1 LAASPTTPPVAG
13 PWPSDRALAARVA
26 GGDDGAFAELAARH
40 RPALVGYAARRLGG
54 SRDHAEDAVQ
64 EALVRALRALRG
76 GKLPEAP
83 RAWLFVIVRNCCW
96 DLARGLPATDALGDE
111 LSAPGTDPADR
122 AGQHDRLQRVVAA
135 IGELPASQRAVLVGR
150 ELEGRSYR
158 ELAERQRTTVG
169 AVKSLLVRARRTL
182 AAQPQLQAAGAPIAL
197 FAARLRRCFE
207 VLAAPVTDH
216 ATGVAA
222 IATVAVTALPVTLP
236 AGARDHPPTAVR
248 VVPVKAHVRPPAPA
262 RPVEGAGAHTSGRHA
277 TRDAD
282 PAHVV
287 RACAA
292 GASLDGRFTAA
303 ALGRAVHQIP
313 DDVAQY
319 GDCRGTIQRAW
330 MRAQA
335 ADARGGLA
343 H

>member
-26 GGDDGAFAELAARH
+26 GGDDGAFADLAARH
-40 RPALVGYAARRLGG
+40 RPALVGYAVRRLGG
-54 SRDHAEDAVQ
+54 SRDQAEDAVQ
-64 EALVRALRALRG
+64 EALVRARRALRA

-96 DLARGLPATDALGDE
+96 DLARGLPAADPLGDE
-111 LSAPGTDPADR
+111 VSAPGTDPA
-122 AGQHDRLQRVVAA
+122 AGHHDRLERVVAA

-150 ELEGRSYR
+150 ELEGRSYQ

-197 FAARLRRCFE
+197 FAARMRRCFE
-207 VLAAPVTDH
+207 LLSAPVTDH

-236 AGARDHPPTAVR
+236 VGARE
-248 VVPVKAHVRPPAPA
+248 RPPAPA
-262 RPVEGAGAHTSGRHA
+262 RTAQAHARSPAPARTVRPARAPASSNGAPRN
-277 TRDAD
+277 AD
-282 PAHVV
+282 PAAVV

-292 GASLDGRFTAA
+292 GQPLDGRFTAA
-303 ALGRAVHQIP
+303 ALGRAVHVIP

-319 GDCRGTIQRAW
+319 LDCRGTIQRAW

>member
-1 LAASPTTPPVAG
+1 V
-13 PWPSDRALAARVA
+13 LAARVA
-26 GGDDGAFAELAARH
+26 AGDDGAFADLAARH
-40 RPALVGYAARRLGG
+40 RPALVGYAVRRLGG
-54 SRDHAEDAVQ
+54 SRDQAEDAVQ
-64 EALVRALRALRG
+64 EALVRALRALRA
-76 GKLPEAP
+76 GKLPETP

-111 LSAPGTDPADR
+111 VSAPGVDPADR
-122 AGQHDRLQRVVAA
+122 AGHHDRLERVVAA

-150 ELEGRSYR
+150 ELEGRSYQ

-197 FAARLRRCFE
+197 LAARMRRCFE
-207 VLAAPVTDH
+207 LLSAPVTDH

-236 AGARDHPPTAVR
+236 VAAREPTRAPAR
-248 VVPVKAHVRPPAPA
+248 AAHAAHARARSPAPA
-262 RPVEGAGAHTSGRHA
+262 RVVHGVATQASSHGAPRN
-277 TRDAD
+277 AD
-282 PAHVV
+282 PAAVV
-287 RACAA
+287 AACAA
-292 GASLDGRFTAA
+292 GQPLDGRFTAA

-319 GDCRGTIQRAW
+319 LDCRGTIQRAW
-330 MRAQA
+330 FRAQA
-335 ADARGGLA
+335 AGARGEPGTL
-343 H
+343 HPW

>member
-1 LAASPTTPPVAG
+1 V
-13 PWPSDRALAARVA
+13 LAARVA
-26 GGDDGAFAELAARH
+26 AGDDGAFAELAARH
-40 RPALVGYAARRLGG
+40 RPALVGYAVRRLGG
-54 SRDHAEDAVQ
+54 SRDQAEDAVQ
-64 EALVRALRALRG
+64 EALVRALRALRA
-76 GKLPEAP
+76 GKLPETP

-111 LSAPGTDPADR
+111 LSAPGIDPADR
-122 AGQHDRLQRVVAA
+122 AGHHDRLERVVAA

-150 ELEGRSYR
+150 ELEGRSYQ

-197 FAARLRRCFE
+197 FAARMRRCFE
-207 VLAAPVTDH
+207 LLSAPVTDH

-222 IATVAVTALPVTLP
+222 LATVAVTALPVTLP
-236 AGARDHPPTAVR
+236 VAARERTPSPARAARAAYV
-248 VVPVKAHVRPPAPA
+248 AHVRTRPPAPA
-262 RPVEGAGAHTSGRHA
+262 RLVHGAAAQAATNGAPRNG
-277 TRDAD
+277 D
-282 PAHVV
+282 PAAVV

-292 GASLDGRFTAA
+292 GRPLDGRFTAA

-319 GDCRGTIQRAW
+319 GDCRGAIQRAW
-330 MRAQA
+330 FRAQA
-335 ADARGGLA
+335 AGAQGQPGTLRPW
-343 H
+343 

>member
-1 LAASPTTPPVAG
+1 LAASPTTPPVAA
-13 PWPSDRALAARVA
+13 PWPSDRALAARAA

-40 RPALVGYAARRLGG
+40 RPALVRYAARRLGG
-54 SRDHAEDAVQ
+54 SRDQAEDAVQ
-64 EALVRALRALRG
+64 EALVRALRALRA

-96 DLARGLPATDALGDE
+96 DLARGLPATDALGDDV
-111 LSAPGTDPADR
+111 SAPGTDPADR
-122 AGQHDRLQRVVAA
+122 AGHHDRLERVVAA

-150 ELEGRSYR
+150 ELEGRSYQ
-158 ELAERQRTTVG
+158 ELADRQRTTVG

-197 FAARLRRCFE
+197 FAARIRRCLE
-207 VLAAPVTDH
+207 LLSAPVTDH

-236 AGARDHPPTAVR
+236 VGARE
-248 VVPVKAHVRPPAPA
+248 RPPAPA
-262 RPVEGAGAHTSGRHA
+262 RTVQAHARSPAPARAVRA
-277 TRDAD
+277 TRVPVSSHGAPRNAD
-282 PAHVV
+282 PAAVV

-292 GASLDGRFTAA
+292 GQPLDGRFTAA
-303 ALGRAVHQIP
+303 ALGRAVHRIT

-319 GDCRGTIQRAW
+319 LDCRGTIERAW
-330 MRAQA
+330 MRALA
-335 ADARGGLA
+335 ADARGRLA